1 MAIENDLKA
10 SVRGEVDVSS
20 ASLDRASRDASLFR
34 VRPSVVVSPA
44 DAADVGRL
52 VSFVAARKADEP
64 SLSLTARSAG
74 TDMSG
79 GPLTESVVV
88 DMARHFGRIV
98 SVSDDSAVVEP
109 GALYR
114 DFEKAT
120 LAKGLL
126 LPSYPASRDL
136 CTVGGMAAN
145 NSGGEKT
152 LRYGKTDRYVRR
164 LNVVLS
170 DGREYTMKKLS
181 AAELEHKKSSS
192 TFEGE
197 LYRTMDALITNNAEV
212 IEKARPRVSK
222 NSSGY
227 ALWNVRDADGSFDL
241 TKLFVGSQGTLG
253 IITEIEFSLVRPK
266 PHSRMLVIFLRD
278 LAPLAEVAE
287 RVMRHQPESFE
298 SYDDHTLSV
307 ALRLLPQLVR
317 RMKGNAIR
325 LAFRF
330 FPEARMAVT
339 GGLPKLVLIAEFTAE
354 TGEAAE
360 AAAVAARDELAGMGL
375 RTNVTKSEAE
385 GEKYWTIRRESFNL
399 LRHHVNALQTA
410 PFIDDFVVR
419 REDLSSFL
427 PELYAIL
434 EAYPRMIFTVAGH
447 VGDGNFHIIPL
458 MDVRLPETAAIIRAL
473 SEKVYALVIRYGGSI
488 TGEHNDGMIRT
499 PFVKRMF
506 GAEMEA
512 LFEKTKRAFDP
523 LGLFNPGK
531 KVSGDFDDAMAH
543 LDIAS

>member
-1 MAIENDLKA
+1 MNMIDELRSA
-10 SVRGEVDVSS
+10 VRGEVDDSRVT
-20 ASLDRASRDASLFR
+20 RETNSRDASLFR
-34 VRPSVVVSPA
+34 VVPSVTVSPA
-44 DAADVGRL
+44 DTTDVESL
-52 VSFVAARKADEP
+52 VSFVVARKSSDP

-79 GPLTESVVV
+79 GPLTESIVV
-88 DMARHFGRIV
+88 DMTKHFNRPVTV
-98 SVSDDSAVVEP
+98 SGDSVVAEP
-109 GALYR
+109 GVYYR

-152 LRYGKTDRYVRR
+152 LAYGKTDRYVRR

-170 DGREYTMKKLS
+170 DGHAYEFKKMS
-181 AAELEHKKSSS
+181 PFELEQKKSSS
-192 TFEGE
+192 NFDGE
-197 LYRTMDALITNNAEV
+197 IYRRMDALLTNNAAV
-212 IEKARPRVSK
+212 IEAARPRVTK

-227 ALWNVRDADGSFDL
+227 ALWDIRGADGSFDL

-253 IITEIEFSLVRPK
+253 VITEIEFSLIRPN
-266 PHSRMLVIFLRD
+266 PHSRMLVVFLRD

-287 RVMRHQPESFE
+287 RIMRHAPESFE

-307 ALRLLPQLVR
+307 ALRVLPQLVR

-325 LAFRF
+325 LAFQF
-330 FPEARMAVT
+330 LPEAWMAVT
-339 GGLPKLVLIAEFTAE
+339 GGLPKLVLIAEFTAA
-354 TGEAAE
+354 TGGEAE
-360 AAAVAARDELAGMGL
+360 AAALAARDALSGMGL
-375 RTNVTKSEAE
+375 KTNVTKSEAE

-399 LRHHVNALQTA
+399 LRQHVKHLRTA

-419 REDLSSFL
+419 REDLSAFL

-434 EAYPRMIFTVAGH
+434 GEYPKMIFTVAGH

-458 MDVRLPETAAIIRAL
+458 MDVRLPETESTIRNLA
-473 SEKVYALVIRYGGSI
+473 EQVYALVIRYGGSI
-488 TGEHNDGMIRT
+488 TGEHNDGIIRT
-499 PFVKRMF
+499 PFVERMF
-506 GAEMEA
+506 GAEMER
-512 LFEKTKRAFDP
+512 LFEEIKRIFDP
-523 LGLFNPGK
+523 QNIFNPGK
-531 KVSGDFDDAMAH
+531 KVDGEFNDAMEH
-543 LDIAS
+543 LDLNA